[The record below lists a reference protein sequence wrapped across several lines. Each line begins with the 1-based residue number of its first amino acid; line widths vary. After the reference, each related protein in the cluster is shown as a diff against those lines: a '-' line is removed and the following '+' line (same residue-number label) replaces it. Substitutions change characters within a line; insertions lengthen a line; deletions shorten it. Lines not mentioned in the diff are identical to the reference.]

1 MAALEV
7 CSLEDEVDYGIESD
21 HDDAP
26 AAAPASS
33 APPADDAEAAA
44 PAAAAADAADDG
56 AAGGDAAAAADAP
69 SERKNGKA
77 KEKPSSPRDGKDKDK
92 KRDKDK
98 KADAPALKTR
108 EVRRCFRDAVLD
120 VVNGPNAPR
129 FPFNASLVADRMRRR
144 WPQFSAAK
152 TEYGKFTGLVE
163 AMAADGV
170 VTAKASTGSGANNGG
185 GLQITAVR
193 ARDRAPRAVAVRSPA
208 ALRVAEAQALRVA
221 EAQALR
227 VPSASAPRRRSASA
241 ASQAQALR
249 VAGAAPPPK
258 RKDRKRSPS
267 PKRTRSASPAKNG
280 RSDGARRSR
289 RQRSGG
295 RDGGGSKKPR
305 IHFAFFTSAPPADAG
320 LAKDI
325 LAHLEGLRDGAR
337 TMADGDGADEAPRRR
352 PAAPEPAP
360 EPAPPPPPA
369 PEVDDAP
376 PEPEAPAAPVD
387 ESAAARGPA
396 PWPGDDSDPTKL
408 FVGALAWQT
417 DATALRNHF
426 SQFSEVLD
434 AIVMKDRDTRQSR
447 GFGFV
452 TLASQAAANRVLNDK
467 HVLDGR
473 ILNVSPPQA
482 EKTASATTEQAA
494 SAGIKKLY
502 VANLTTRSTE
512 QEMTDAGAF
521 GPIHASSC
529 ATPTR
534 ASRAASAS
542 SPTRPTRPPPRP
554 SRPSPSRSAP
564 RARCSFAMPGT

>member
-44 PAAAAADAADDG
+44 PAAAAADAGDDG
-56 AAGGDAAAAADAP
+56 AAAGDAAAAADAP

-185 GLQITAVR
+185 GLQITAVKG
-193 ARDRAPRAVAVRSPA
+193 ARDRSPRARRS
-208 ALRVAEAQALRVA
+208 RSRS
-221 EAQALR
+221 R
-227 VPSASAPRRRSASA
+227 DRKRSASPKRKRS
-241 ASQAQALR
+241 ASPKRKRSASPKRKRSASPKR
-249 VAGAAPPPK
+249 KRSASPK

-280 RSDGARRSR
+280 RSDGARRSPSPAPR
-289 RQRSGG
+289 GG

-325 LAHLEGLRDGAR
+325 LAHLEGLRDVALDAR
-337 TMADGDGADEAPRRR
+337 DAKPPR
-352 PAAPEPAP
+352 
-360 EPAPPPPPA
+360 
-369 PEVDDAP
+369 DDKEYRDRELARIR
-376 PEPEAPAAPVD
+376 D
-387 ESAAARGPA
+387 AAALVAEVSNASIG
-396 PWPGDDSDPTKL
+396 
-408 FVGALAWQT
+408 VGYKIAAAEALGKKILCLHA
-417 DATALRNHF
+417 AAKHPSRLLRSNPD
-426 SQFSEVLD
+426 L
-434 AIVMKDRDTRQSR
+434 
-447 GFGFV
+447 
-452 TLASQAAANRVLNDK
+452 TLAPYATIGDARKAVAAFLRRL
-467 HVLDGR
+467 
-473 ILNVSPPQA
+473 
-482 EKTASATTEQAA
+482 
-494 SAGIKKLY
+494 
-502 VANLTTRSTE
+502 
-512 QEMTDAGAF
+512 
-521 GPIHASSC
+521 
-529 ATPTR
+529 
-534 ASRAASAS
+534 
-542 SPTRPTRPPPRP
+542 
-554 SRPSPSRSAP
+554 
-564 RARCSFAMPGT
+564 

>member
-98 KADAPALKTR
+98 KADAALKTPR
-108 EVRRCFRDAVLD
+108 VL
-120 VVNGPNAPR
+120 
-129 FPFNASLVADRMRRR
+129 
-144 WPQFSAAK
+144 AAK
-152 TEYGKFTGLVE
+152 TEYGKFTGLAE

-193 ARDRAPRAVAVRSPA
+193 RATEPRAVA
-208 ALRVAEAQALRVA
+208 
-221 EAQALR
+221 
-227 VPSASAPRRRSASA
+227 
-241 ASQAQALR
+241 
-249 VAGAAPPPK
+249 
-258 RKDRKRSPS
+258 
-267 PKRTRSASPAKNG
+267 
-280 RSDGARRSR
+280 
-289 RQRSGG
+289 
-295 RDGGGSKKPR
+295 
-305 IHFAFFTSAPPADAG
+305 
-320 LAKDI
+320 
-325 LAHLEGLRDGAR
+325 GAR
-337 TMADGDGADEAPRRR
+337 TMADGDGADEAPPASPRR
-352 PAAPEPAP
+352 PEPAP

-369 PEVDDAP
+369 PEVDDAR
-376 PEPEAPAAPVD
+376 PEVDDAARDRRRPTSGERGAARVRGARGPAAPVD

-408 FVGALAWQT
+408 FAGAPAQT
-417 DATALRNHF
+417 DADRARNHF

-447 GFGFV
+447 GFGF
-452 TLASQAAANRVLNDK
+452 
-467 HVLDGR
+467 
-473 ILNVSPPQA
+473 A

-512 QEMTDAGAF
+512 QEMTDAFAPADPQCAVMRHSDTGESRGF
-521 GPIHASSC
+521 GFVTYETHEAAAKAVAAQPVQVGS
-529 ATPTR
+529 TR
-534 ASRAASAS
+534 APSPCPEHDAQGQKPYPPNQRRRPLPGRLRRRRPRLRRRRLRRPPGGGYGGGGYGGGALRAA
-542 SPTRPTRPPPRP
+542 RRGGYGRG
-554 SRPSPSRSAP
+554 R
-564 RARCSFAMPGT
+564 